1 MHQLFSGT
9 RRDREV
15 KDSKS
20 SNRAAS
26 VLSAP
31 ALLSAS
37 VPRGVFRDCSGR
49 AGGSADSLVLSSAAT
64 AGHAA
69 AVAQVQ
75 RRVAAQTGRQ
85 HRQTQQ
91 GRPAKAETFLAGVAR
106 ARVRVV
112 AFRVGHAVVEHAVG
126 APHKADPVNA
136 GPDGVGGVVALS
148 ASVLLVVEHVPTV
161 DAARSLSVLF
171 PSLALEFERSRLGGH
186 HFAAATAMALEVA
199 LAEVGAGHVG
209 VVVVVL

>member
-1 MHQLFSGT
+1 M
-9 RRDREV
+9 
-15 KDSKS
+15 
-20 SNRAAS
+20 
-26 VLSAP
+26 
-31 ALLSAS
+31 
-37 VPRGVFRDCSGR
+37 FRDCSGR
-49 AGGSADSLVLSSAAT
+49 AGGSSDGLVLSSAAT

-69 AVAQVQ
+69 AVAHVQ

-112 AFRVGHAVVEHAVG
+112 ALRVGHAVVEHAVG
-126 APHKADPVNA
+126 APHEAHPVDA
-136 GPDGVGGVVALS
+136 GPNGVRRVVAVS
-148 ASVLLVVEHVPTV
+148 AAVLLVVEHVPAV
-161 DAARSLSVLF
+161 NAARSLSVLF
-171 PSLALEFERSRLGGH
+171 PSLALELEHPRLGGH
-186 HFAAATAMALEVA
+186 HFTVAVALEVA